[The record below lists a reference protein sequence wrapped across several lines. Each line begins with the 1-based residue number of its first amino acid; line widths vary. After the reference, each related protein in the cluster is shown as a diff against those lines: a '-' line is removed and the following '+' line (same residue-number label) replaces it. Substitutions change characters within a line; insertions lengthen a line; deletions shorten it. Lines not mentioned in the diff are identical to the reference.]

1 MKRISVPILL
11 SVVMV
16 AGVAWFNRIDILLTV
31 VKFQS
36 EKKFAHVAPTR
47 EVPWQQ
53 GPQMASVAASE
64 RPPNIVLIVADD
76 LAAC

>member
-1 MKRISVPILL
+1 MKRITVPILL
-11 SVVMV
+11 AVVMV

-36 EKKFAHVAPTR
+36 EKKFAHVAPNR

-53 GPQMASVAASE
+53 GPQMASV
-64 RPPNIVLIVADD
+64 VAV
-76 LAAC
+76 